1 MKFTFKSVKSRLIG
15 MILIPVITILVLF
28 GYYAHHIVYDLLGKK
43 LTVTTTQA
51 IGETE
56 KYVDQFL
63 LGTETQLLSVA
74 KNKSIINFDEFS
86 GNEVLKSLK
95 ESNGEVINV
104 YYATQEGTLHVYPE
118 VDLPEGFDPRER
130 PWYKDGMQTQDTA
143 AWTNPY
149 KDAVSG
155 KTLVSV
161 VKAVI
166 DESGKTVGVAGMDID
181 LSTISKGISKSKIG
195 STGYICMT
203 DPSGIMLA
211 HKVEEEMGKDSII
224 SLPFW
229 EESKSTKSGFSK
241 YQYKGVDKFIIFV
254 TNERTGWKIFGAME
268 EEELT
273 NDANRVMKAVAFSV
287 ILGSIVAVILALYIA
302 RMISK
307 PLAEGVGHLNAMS
320 EGDFTGEVS
329 KGLIGRKDEFGKFAL
344 ALEKLEDNLRNM
356 ISDVRSSANEV
367 DESSAMLASIS
378 GQSAQASAEV
388 AKAIEE
394 ISQGAESQAL
404 DTQSGESK
412 MNDMS
417 GIIENL
423 SEETDK
429 MQYVSQNTIKL
440 VENGFDIVQKLDEK
454 SSETDKMANSVSN
467 IFSEVVQSVG
477 GISSILEVIMA
488 ISDQTNLL
496 ALNANIEAARAGEHG
511 KGFAV
516 VAEEV
521 RKLAEE
527 SSKSADEIKGIINQ
541 VQEKTKTA
549 FESME
554 KTADVV
560 KEQSTAV
567 GETKAVFKSIF
578 ESIEFLVENIGKVK
592 TGSGET
598 LKLKDDMGII
608 VQSIASAAEQSS
620 ASTEEV
626 SAAVEEQLASMQEL
640 AQHAKNLEMLS
651 GELYRSFEKF
661 KI

>member
-1 MKFTFKSVKSRLIG
+1 MKLTSKSVKSRLIG
-15 MILIPVITILVLF
+15 MILVPIIIILVLF
-28 GYYAHHIVYDLLGKK
+28 GYYSHHIVYDLLEKK

-74 KNKSIINFDEFS
+74 KNKSIINFDEFP
-86 GNEVLKSLK
+86 GNEVLKSVK
-95 ESNGEVINV
+95 DSNGEIMNV
-104 YYATQEGTLHVYPE
+104 YYATQEGTLHIYPE
-118 VDLPEGFDPRER
+118 TELPEGFDPRER
-130 PWYKDGMQTQDTA
+130 PWYKEGMQSKDMA
-143 AWTNPY
+143 VWTNPY
-149 KDAVSG
+149 EDAVNG
-155 KTLVSV
+155 NTLVSIA
-161 VKAVI
+161 KAVI

-195 STGYICMT
+195 STGYIFMT
-203 DPSGIMLA
+203 DPAGVMIA
-211 HKVEEEMGKDSII
+211 HKAEDEIGKDSII

-229 EESKSTKSGFSK
+229 EEAKSNKSGFSK
-241 YQYKGVDKFIIFV
+241 FQYKGVDKFITFV
-254 TNERTGWKIFGAME
+254 TNERTGWKVFGAME
-268 EEELT
+268 EQELT
-273 NDANRVMKAVAFSV
+273 KDASRVMKAVILSV
-287 ILGSIVAVILALYIA
+287 ILGSVVAVILALYIA

-320 EGDFTGEVS
+320 EGDFTGEIS
-329 KGLIGRKDEFGKFAL
+329 KGLVGRNDEFGKFAL

-356 ISDVRSSANEV
+356 ICDVRSSANSV

-378 GQSAQASAEV
+378 GQSAEASAEV

-394 ISQGAESQAL
+394 ISQGAESQAI

-423 SEETDK
+423 SGETDK

-454 SSETDKMANSVSN
+454 SSETDKMANSVSS

-527 SSKSADEIKGIINQ
+527 SSKSADKIKGIINQ

-549 FESME
+549 FDSME
-554 KTADVV
+554 KTAQVV
-560 KEQSTAV
+560 KEQSMAV
-567 GETKAVFKSIF
+567 GETKAVFKNIF
-578 ESIEFLVENIGKVK
+578 ESIELLVENIGKVK
-592 TGSGET
+592 EEGAET
-598 LKLKDDMGII
+598 LKIKGDMGLI
-608 VQSIASAAEQSS
+608 VQSIASAAQQSS

-640 AQHAKNLEMLS
+640 AQHAQNLERLS